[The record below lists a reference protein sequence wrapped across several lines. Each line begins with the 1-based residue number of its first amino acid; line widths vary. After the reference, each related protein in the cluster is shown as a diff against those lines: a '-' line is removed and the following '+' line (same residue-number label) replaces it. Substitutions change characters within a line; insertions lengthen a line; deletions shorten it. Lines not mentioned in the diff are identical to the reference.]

1 MKITKTVGQ
10 CICCKIDTDVSNWGF
25 GTLKNGENPVVDIYR
40 KTVNDDGLSYII
52 SLTVKNGKI
61 R

>member
-40 KTVNDDGLSYII
+40 KTDNDED
-52 SLTVKNGKI
+52 
-61 R
+61 